1 MPGQGSI
8 LKKEGL
14 EEVGMV
20 LVVDEV
26 EVSMGVMQEGDQY
39 ILDEDSQ
46 DNQFV
51 VVPVVP
57 LVVPLACTGVLL
69 GAFLSVVQE
78 GRELARVAHIRHLV
92 GAHHI
97 PVAPVSVASLAVE
110 EVGNT
115 GNSFLHL
122 MKYRSKN

>member
-1 MPGQGSI
+1 
-8 LKKEGL
+8 
-14 EEVGMV
+14 MV

-26 EVSMGVMQEGDQY
+26 EVSMGVVQEGDQY

-51 VVPVVP
+51 VVPA
-57 LVVPLACTGVLL
+57 PLACTGVLL
-69 GAFLSVVQE
+69 GAFLLVVQE

>member
-26 EVSMGVMQEGDQY
+26 EVSMGVVQEGDQY

-51 VVPVVP
+51 VVPA
-57 LVVPLACTGVLL
+57 PLACTGVLL
-69 GAFLSVVQE
+69 GAFLLVVQE
-78 GRELARVAHIRHLV
+78 GRELARVGHIRHLV